1 MFLKIS
7 QISRETPVF
16 VLLFNKS
23 CCLLERDTN
32 AGVSCEIREIF
43 KSTYFEEHLRTTA
56 STGGE
61 LVSY

>member
-16 VLLFNKS
+16 VLLFNES

-32 AGVSCEIREIF
+32 AGVFCEIREIF